1 MTIRSLID
9 KISSVGNSILIIEVY
24 DTNTGE
30 IIFNYVSDVDDY
42 STDMDKIFHRKL
54 IDFSISSD
62 FVNKRTQ
69 IKIDV

>member
-42 STDMDKIFHRKL
+42 STDMAKIFHRKL

-62 FVNKRTQ
+62 FVNKAYAN
-69 IKIDV
+69 KN